1 MARLVPP
8 LPLYWQGE
16 RNGGRLGA
24 GFPDWKGLTML
35 DLNQSVIVIGEKG
48 VTYEGYIMQRAAGE
62 NGSAA
67 YRIGLEGAGFEQV
80 GQWHRSSDV
89 YVAEPLKEDAE

>member
-1 MARLVPP
+1 MRWR
-8 LPLYWQGE
+8 Y
-16 RNGGRLGA
+16 
-24 GFPDWKGLTML
+24 FPIGCIGTPAEKGLGWSGVAYFWEEPDVL

-48 VTYEGYIMQRAAGE
+48 VTYEGYVMERASGD

-67 YRIGLEGAGFEQV
+67 YRIGLEGAGFEQQ

-89 YVAEPLKEDAE
+89 FVPELRKEDAL